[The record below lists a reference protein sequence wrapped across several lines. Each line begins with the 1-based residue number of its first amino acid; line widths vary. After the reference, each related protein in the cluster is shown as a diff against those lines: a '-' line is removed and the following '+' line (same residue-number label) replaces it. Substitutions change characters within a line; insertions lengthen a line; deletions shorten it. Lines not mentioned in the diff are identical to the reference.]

1 MVFGSKAEVYIDG
14 EREVVDAVSGY
25 FWNLCNSLYSKV
37 DASPF
42 IFYYYLYL
50 STPNYTPVAPL
61 PSVTVKSNFKLKGAY
76 FLNEGDGLEN
86 SKYSIYSIRR
96 FEHRYLFV
104 VYKVE
109 ISHKNALLTHH
120 NRLAQFFVLSPVSV
134 LF

>member
-1 MVFGSKAEVYIDG
+1 MVLGSKAEVYIDG

-25 FWNLCNSLYSKV
+25 FWNSCNSLYSKV

-61 PSVTVKSNFKLKGAY
+61 PSATVKSNFKLEGAY
-76 FLNEGDGLEN
+76 FLNEGYGSEN
-86 SKYSIYSIRR
+86 SKYSIR

-109 ISHKNALLTHH
+109 ISHKNALLTYH
-120 NRLAQFFVLSPVSV
+120 NRLAQFFVLSSISA
-134 LF
+134 LL

>member
-1 MVFGSKAEVYIDG
+1 MVFGSKAEVYIGG

-25 FWNLCNSLYSKV
+25 FWDSCNFLYSKV

-50 STPNYTPVAPL
+50 STPNYAPAAPL
-61 PSVTVKSNFKLKGAY
+61 PSATVRSNFKLEGAH
-76 FLNEGDGLEN
+76 FLNEGYGSEN
-86 SKYSIYSIRR
+86 SKYSIS

-109 ISHKNALLTHH
+109 ISRKNALLTHH
-120 NRLAQFFVLSPVSV
+120 NRLAQFFVLEPVSV